1 MNTSHRNHRFYR
13 FALTCAVITLATSC
27 SSIGGGNSSSK
38 APPTIVTDANAARVL
53 EGKHPTSL
61 QWISWDFFGV
71 ADVRKMG
78 KTYWLSGN
86 QTSRVNSDS
95 LKIQGRIS
103 QIDAQGFTLDGTVTT
118 KVYHINQGREVVRQ
132 GPLRFQLYGNRRFW
146 RMTQMRNPYGPT
158 DYVDIYFDLAAAH
171 SSPNGDTL

>member
-1 MNTSHRNHRFYR
+1 MTAPHRYQLIYR
-13 FALTCAVITLATSC
+13 FTLTCTAITLISSCALT
-27 SSIGGGNSSSK
+27 GGNNPKS
-38 APPTIVTDANAARVL
+38 APTIVADPNAAQLL

-78 KTYWLSGN
+78 KTYWISGT
-86 QTSRVNSDS
+86 QTSRVNSDF

-103 QIDAQGFTLDGTVTT
+103 QIDSQGFTLDGSVTT

-132 GPLRFQLYGNRRFW
+132 GPLRFQLYENRRFW

-158 DYVDIYFDLAAAH
+158 DYVDIYFDLAAAQA
-171 SSPNGDTL
+171 SPSGETL